1 MKKRN
6 ANEEKLSNVVN
17 SFINQ
22 YGLKKRFQEQE
33 ILQEFAKIMGP
44 FLMKKVTTAYVKN
57 QKLFLKLS
65 SASFKQELVMQKTKL
80 LDQLNNAIGE
90 DYLKELVVN

>member
-6 ANEEKLSNVVN
+6 ANEEKLSNVVD

-22 YGLKKRFQEQE
+22 FGLKKRFQEHE
-33 ILQEFAKIMGP
+33 ILHEFTKIMGP
-44 FLMKKVTTAYVKN
+44 FLMKKVINAYVKN

-80 LDQLNNAIGE
+80 LDQLNKAIGE
-90 DYLKELVVN
+90 NYLKDLVVN

>member
-6 ANEEKLSNVVN
+6 ANEEKLSNVVD

-22 YGLKKRFQEQE
+22 YGLKKRFQEHE
-33 ILQEFAKIMGP
+33 ILQEFTKTMGP
-44 FLMKKVTTAYVKN
+44 FLMKKVTNAYVKN

-80 LDQLNNAIGE
+80 LDQLNKAIGE
-90 DYLKELVVN
+90 NYLKDLVVN

>member
-6 ANEEKLSNVVN
+6 ANEEKLSNVVD

-22 YGLKKRFQEQE
+22 FGLKKRFQEHE
-33 ILQEFAKIMGP
+33 ILQEFTKIMGP
-44 FLMKKVTTAYVKN
+44 FLMKKVTNAYVKN

-80 LDQLNNAIGE
+80 LDQLNKAIGE
-90 DYLKELVVN
+90 NYLKDLVVN

>member
-6 ANEEKLSNVVN
+6 ANEEKLSNVVD

-22 YGLKKRFQEQE
+22 YGLKKRFQEYE
-33 ILQEFAKIMGP
+33 ILQEFTKIMGP
-44 FLMKKVTTAYVKN
+44 FLMKKVTKAYVKN

-80 LDQLNNAIGE
+80 LDQLNKAIGQ
-90 DYLKELVVN
+90 DYLKDLVVN

>member
-6 ANEEKLSNVVN
+6 ANEEKLSNVVD

-22 YGLKKRFQEQE
+22 FGLKKRFQEHE
-33 ILQEFAKIMGP
+33 ILQEFTKIMGP
-44 FLMKKVTTAYVKN
+44 FLMKKVTNAYVKN

-65 SASFKQELVMQKTKL
+65 SALFQTRAS
-80 LDQLNNAIGE
+80 NAKNQVIGPI
-90 DYLKELVVN
+90 K

>member
-6 ANEEKLSNVVN
+6 ANEEKLSNVVD

-22 YGLKKRFQEQE
+22 FGLKKRFQEHE
-33 ILQEFAKIMGP
+33 ILQEFTKIMGP
-44 FLMKKVTTAYVKN
+44 FLMKKVTNAYVKN

-65 SASFKQELVMQKTKL
+65 SAPFKEEIRMQKTKL
-80 LDQLNNAIGE
+80 MNQLNA
-90 DYLKELVVN
+90 ELGSNYVIDVVLL

>member
-6 ANEEKLSNVVN
+6 ANEEKLSNVVD

-22 YGLKKRFQEQE
+22 YGLKKRFQEHE
-33 ILQEFAKIMGP
+33 ILQEFTKIMGP
-44 FLMKKVTTAYVKN
+44 FLMKKVTNAYVKN

-65 SASFKQELVMQKTKL
+65 SAPFREEIRMQKTKL
-80 LDQLNNAIGE
+80 MNQLNA
-90 DYLKELVVN
+90 ELGSNYVIDVVLL

>member
-6 ANEEKLSNVVN
+6 ANEEKLSNVVD
-17 SFINQ
+17 SFINH
-22 YGLKKRFQEQE
+22 YGLKKRFQEHE
-33 ILQEFAKIMGP
+33 VLQAFSQIMGP
-44 FLMKKVTTAYVKN
+44 FLMKKVNNSYVKN

-80 LDQLNNAIGE
+80 LEQLNKAIGE
-90 DYLKELVVN
+90 DYLKDLVVN

>member
-6 ANEEKLSNVVN
+6 ANEEKLSNVVD
-17 SFINQ
+17 SFINH
-22 YGLKKRFQEQE
+22 YGLKKRFQEYE
-33 ILQEFAKIMGP
+33 ILQEFTKIMGP
-44 FLMKKVTTAYVKN
+44 FLMKKVTKAYVKN

-80 LDQLNNAIGE
+80 LDQLNKAIGQ
-90 DYLKELVVN
+90 DYLKDLVVN

>member
-6 ANEEKLSNVVN
+6 VNEEKLSNVID
-17 SFINQ
+17 SFINR
-22 YGLKKRFQEQE
+22 YGLKKRFLEHE
-33 ILQEFAKIMGP
+33 ILQEFSKIMGP
-44 FLMKKVTTAYVKN
+44 FLMKKVNNAYVKN

-80 LDQLNNAIGE
+80 LDQLNKVIGE
-90 DYLKELVVN
+90 DYLKDLVVN

>member
-6 ANEEKLSNVVN
+6 ANEEKLSNVVD

-22 YGLKKRFQEQE
+22 YGLKKRFQEYE
-33 ILQEFAKIMGP
+33 ILQELTKIMGP
-44 FLMKKVTTAYVKN
+44 FLMKKVTKAYVKN

-80 LDQLNNAIGE
+80 LEQLNKAIGE
-90 DYLKELVVN
+90 DYLKDLVVN